1 MSTAPPSSLSAELEN
16 SRLGVIYFLGN
27 LQVDFSPE
35 ASATELKNKALGLL
49 KSKVGD
55 GRVLK
60 AATKVGGVVES
71 IDEKVNE
78 IAKTIQQWLEQRFN
92 VSPGDAELAVQH
104 VRYNLPALI
113 TGIQSAA
120 SGTGAL
126 DPTGALSIARGLATA
141 VSRTIDYIDLQY
153 KGSGVVLEAGHPD
166 IVAQSIKSSIGK
178 SALVGL
184 AEAALVGAKAALAA
198 FTAGVGVIINKVAGV
213 IEALLRF
220 AVRYCDALA
229 LRKVFADAR
238 QKWSCYQQP
247 DALQKSA
254 GEFSD
259 WFKQA
264 VDHAAVV
271 AALVMNCGIAGD
283 AMRFLQVVTG
293 DGTVITQGQF
303 DKGVTY
309 LNALKSSAGDLIQDV
324 QANMRI
330 FSTDKMTAALLKHA
344 GEIGYVQKEAKSSW
358 RSRLFA
364 WSHQDSTKGKA
375 LNWLLDKAGYKQ
387 STVLRRI

>member
-1 MSTAPPSSLSAELEN
+1 
-16 SRLGVIYFLGN
+16 
-27 LQVDFSPE
+27 
-35 ASATELKNKALGLL
+35 
-49 KSKVGD
+49 
-55 GRVLK
+55 
-60 AATKVGGVVES
+60 VVEAV
-71 IDEKVNE
+71 DKKVDE
-78 IAKTIQQWLEQRFN
+78 IARSIQKWLEERFH
-92 VSPGDAELAVQH
+92 VPGSDAELAVQH
-104 VRYNLPALI
+104 VRYNLPSLI
-113 TGIQSAA
+113 SGIQSAA
-120 SGTGAL
+120 SGTGSL
-126 DPTGALSIARGLATA
+126 DPTGALDIARGLGTA
-141 VSRTIDYIDLQY
+141 ITRTIDYIDLRY

-166 IVAQSIKSSIGK
+166 IVAQSIKTAIGK

-184 AEAALVGAKAALAA
+184 AEAALAGAKAALAA

-220 AVRYCDALA
+220 AVRFCDALA

-238 QKWSCYQQP
+238 RKWTCNKQP
-247 DALQKSA
+247 DAIQRNA

-271 AALVMNCGIAGD
+271 AALVMNCGVAGD

-293 DGTVITQGQF
+293 DGAVMTQGQF

-309 LNALKSSAGDLIQDV
+309 LNALKSSAADLIQDV

-330 FSTDKMTAALLKHA
+330 SSSDKMTAALLKHA

-358 RSRLFA
+358 RARIFA
-364 WSHQDSTKGKA
+364 WSHQDRTQSKA
-375 LNWLLDKAGYKQ
+375 LNWLLGKAGYKQ
-387 STVLRRI
+387 STAFKA